1 MIIFS
6 SYRVDPLL
14 YYGSISLEIYP
25 CMDCGYSGT
34 DIPVV
39 AEHGEQ
45 VGSMCNV
52 HVLRVL
58 TYYRYLIYS
67 ARRKH
72 ARSRFSTV
80 LMTTREKHATFFVE
94 QRNT

>member
-1 MIIFS
+1 MKVELPFHSVRMFIFS

-25 CMDCGYSGT
+25 FMDCGYSGT

-67 ARRKH
+67 ARKKKK
-72 ARSRFSTV
+72 ACTKS
-80 LMTTREKHATFFVE
+80 FFYGFDD
-94 QRNT
+94 NT

>member
-1 MIIFS
+1 MGFILEMEVGKSKVPYIIKVELPFHSVRMIIFS

-25 CMDCGYSGT
+25 FMDCGYSGT

-52 HVLRVL
+52 HVLRVP
-58 TYYRYLIYS
+58 Y
-67 ARRKH
+67 
-72 ARSRFSTV
+72 
-80 LMTTREKHATFFVE
+80 
-94 QRNT
+94 